1 MFDAR
6 KSLINTHQN
15 LHLGEQVTEELT
27 EVVVPEGAELIDEC
41 FYVWETRYGLYSTM
55 TKEGRQMMTGATKD
69 GVSVM
74 TRWHLKCEQE
84 GTLHLYTRVVG
95 SAIVS
100 GKL

>member
-1 MFDAR
+1 M
-6 KSLINTHQN
+6 THEEMLDEAQN
-15 LHLGEQVTEELT
+15 REKMN

-55 TKEGRQMMTGATKD
+55 TKQGRQMMTGATKD
-69 GVSVM
+69 GVTLM

-84 GTLHLYTRVVG
+84 GTLEKYTRVVG
-95 SAIVS
+95 SATVD